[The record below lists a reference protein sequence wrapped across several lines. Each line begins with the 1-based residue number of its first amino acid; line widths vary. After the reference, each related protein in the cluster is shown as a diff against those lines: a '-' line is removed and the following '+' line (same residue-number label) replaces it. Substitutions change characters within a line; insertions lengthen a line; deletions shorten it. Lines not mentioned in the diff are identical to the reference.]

1 MNVIGSFRKLSDS
14 SPTKYEI
21 RTKFM
26 GMREISRDT
35 IVRFVFEEER
45 RNRRK
50 ELL

>member
-1 MNVIGSFRKLSDS
+1 
-14 SPTKYEI
+14 
-21 RTKFM
+21 M